1 MLRLLKIEFQKLW
14 LNKMSKA
21 LIYISFI
28 LPFSILILSS
38 IKINFF
44 GYFTLD
50 LSETKIFEFPYI
62 WHITPFFVSYF
73 KIFFAIVVVF
83 MIGNEYSNRTLKQN
97 LIDGL
102 SKKELILSK
111 FYFLVVYSLAM
122 TAVIFIITLVI
133 GVFNTPSQDLFLD
146 TVLNDTVFIFAYFF
160 KILTFFS
167 FCLFAS
173 VLTKRSVFALAL
185 LFVVNIVE
193 WITYALLKFE
203 FFNEQIADNVAQF
216 FPFTAM
222 YNLIN
227 QPAFRVFNLHE
238 PTNAIATDFAVHWH
252 EFVIAAVWIFIYIFL
267 SYRLLKR
274 RDL

>member
-14 LNKMSKA
+14 LNKMGKV
-21 LIYISFI
+21 LICISFI
-28 LPFSILILSS
+28 LPLFILILSA

-62 WHITPFFVSYF
+62 WHVVTFFVAYF

-102 SKKELILSK
+102 GKKEFILSK
-111 FYFLVVYSLAM
+111 FYFIVAYSLLM
-122 TAVIFIITLVI
+122 TVVVFIITLII
-133 GVFNTPSQDLFLD
+133 GIFNTPSQDLFI
-146 TVLNDTVFIFAYFF
+146 DTVFDDTEFVLAYFL
-160 KILTFFS
+160 KILAFFS
-167 FCLFAS
+167 FCLFAA
-173 VLTKRSVFALAL
+173 VLAKRSVFALAF
-185 LFVVNIVE
+185 LFIVNIVE
-193 WITYALLKFE
+193 WIAYPLLRYK
-203 FFNEQIADNVAQF
+203 FFNEEIADSIMQF
-216 FPFTAM
+216 FPFTSM

-227 QPAFRVFNLHE
+227 QPAVRIVNLHE
-238 PTNAIATDFAVHWH
+238 PTNAIATDFAVHWY
-252 EFVIAAVWIFIYIFL
+252 ELVIAVAWIFIYIFL
-267 SYRLLKR
+267 SYKLLKR

>member
-1 MLRLLKIEFQKLW
+1 MLRLLQIEFQKLW
-14 LNKMSKA
+14 QNKMSKV

-62 WHITPFFVSYF
+62 WHVTTFFVAYF

-111 FYFLVVYSLAM
+111 FYFIAAYSLVM
-122 TAVIFIITLVI
+122 SVVVFIITLMI
-133 GVFNTPSQDLFLD
+133 AIFNTPSSDLFIDIIFDD
-146 TVLNDTVFIFAYFF
+146 TEFIVAYFF

-173 VLTKRSVFALAL
+173 VLTKRSVFALAF
-185 LFVVNIVE
+185 LFLVNVVE
-193 WITYALLKFE
+193 WIAYPLMRFE
-203 FFNEQIADNVAQF
+203 LFNEQVADNVAQF
-216 FPFTAM
+216 FPFTSM

-227 QPAFRVFNLHE
+227 QPAERVVNLHGNINTAPSGFGVYWYE
-238 PTNAIATDFAVHWH
+238 L
-252 EFVIAAVWIFIYIFL
+252 VIAAVWIFIYVFL

>member
-1 MLRLLKIEFQKLW
+1 MIRLLQIEFQKLW
-14 LNKMSKA
+14 QNKMSKV

-38 IKINFF
+38 LKINFF

-62 WHITPFFVSYF
+62 WHITTYFVAYF
-73 KIFFAIVVVF
+73 KIFFAIIVVF

-111 FYFLVVYSLAM
+111 F
-122 TAVIFIITLVI
+122 IFIISYCLLMTFVVFVITLII
-133 GVFNTPSQDLFLD
+133 GMFNTPSQDIYF
-146 TVLNDTVFIFAYFF
+146 DTVFSDSQFIIAYFF
-160 KILTFFS
+160 KILAFFS
-167 FCLFAS
+167 FCLFAA
-173 VLTKRSVFALAL
+173 VLAKRSVFALAL
-185 LFVVNIVE
+185 LFIVNIIE
-193 WITYALLKFE
+193 WIAYLLLRFKF
-203 FFNEQIADNVAQF
+203 FDEQTADGIAQF
-216 FPFTAM
+216 FPFTSM
-222 YNLIN
+222 YNLIEE
-227 QPAFRVFNLHE
+227 PASRIVRLHA
-238 PTNAIATDFAVHWH
+238 PTNTIVTDYTLYWYEIAIAAG
-252 EFVIAAVWIFIYIFL
+252 WIFLFIFF

>member
-1 MLRLLKIEFQKLW
+1 MLRLLQIEFQKLW
-14 LNKMSKA
+14 LNRTSKI

-62 WHITPFFVSYF
+62 WHITTFFVAYF
-73 KIFFAIVVVF
+73 KFFFAIVVVS

-102 SKKELILSK
+102 SKKEVILSK
-111 FYFLVVYSLAM
+111 FYFIVAYSLL
-122 TAVIFIITLVI
+122 TTLLVFIITLCI
-133 GVFNTPSQDLFLD
+133 GIFNTPSQDLFFD
-146 TVLNDTVFIFAYFF
+146 TMFTGVEFILAYFV
-160 KILTFFS
+160 KLVTFFS
-167 FCLFAS
+167 FCFFIA
-173 VLTKRSVFALAL
+173 VLIKRSAFALGF
-185 LFVVNIVE
+185 LFVSYLVENI
-193 WITYALLKFE
+193 IYLLIRFQW
-203 FFNEQIADNVAQF
+203 FNENIADNVMQF
-216 FPFTAM
+216 APFTAM

-227 QPAFRVFNLHE
+227 EPVVRIVNLHE
-238 PTNAIATDFAVHWH
+238 PTKTIVTDYAVYWYEILIAGGWTA
-252 EFVIAAVWIFIYIFL
+252 IFIYL
-267 SYRLLKR
+267 SYKLLKR

>member
-14 LNKMSKA
+14 LNKMSKV

-62 WHITPFFVSYF
+62 WHVTTFFVAYF

-111 FYFLVVYSLAM
+111 FYFITAYSLVM
-122 TAVIFIITLVI
+122 TAVVFIITLLI
-133 GVFNTPSQDLFLD
+133 GVFNTPSSDLYLD
-146 TVLNDTVFIFAYFF
+146 IILDDTEFILAYFL

-173 VLTKRSVFALAL
+173 VLTKRSVFALAF
-185 LFVVNIVE
+185 LFIVNLFE
-193 WITYALLKFE
+193 WIAYPLLRYE
-203 FFNEQIADNVAQF
+203 FFNEQIADNIAQF

-227 QPAFRVFNLHE
+227 QPAVRIVNLHE
-238 PTNAIATDFAVHWH
+238 PTKSIVTDYAVHWY
-252 EFVIAAVWIFIYIFL
+252 ELVIAAVWIFIYIFL

>member
-1 MLRLLKIEFQKLW
+1 
-14 LNKMSKA
+14 MSKV

-28 LPFSILILSS
+28 LPLSILILSS
-38 IKINFF
+38 VKINFF
-44 GYFTLD
+44 GYPID
-50 LSETKIFEFPYI
+50 LSQTKIFEFPYI
-62 WHITPFFVSYF
+62 WHVVPFFVAYF

-111 FYFLVVYSLAM
+111 FYFIVAYCLAM
-122 TAVIFIITLVI
+122 TTVVFIITLII
-133 GVFNTPSQDLFLD
+133 GVLNAPSQDLYLD
-146 TVLNDTVFIFAYFF
+146 IVFNDTEFILAYFL

-173 VLTKRSVFALAL
+173 VLTKRSVFALAF

-193 WITYALLKFE
+193 WIAYPLMRFE
-203 FFNEQIADNVAQF
+203 LFNEQIADNVAQF
-216 FPFTAM
+216 FPFTSM

-227 QPAFRVFNLHE
+227 QPAYRLASIHE
-238 PTNAIATDFAVHWH
+238 PTKTFTSDFAVHWY
-252 EFVIAAVWIFIYIFL
+252 ELVIAAVWVFIYIFL
-267 SYRLLKR
+267 SYKLLKR